1 MEVLY
6 QLSYSPEEKPKL
18 PARPSDASPA
28 SISLDRDVSSVHEHS
43 S

>member
-18 PARPSDASPA
+18 PARPSDATTAP
-28 SISLDRDVSSVHEHS
+28 I
-43 S
+43 